1 MKNKS
6 WQNIVLWA
14 ILILSTAWI
23 VFFLVSSRRQHK
35 EETGNPVSSQQDS
48 IRITRII
55 VDNPTIDFGRVSQD
69 SLLKADITVK
79 NTGNADLYIFSLT
92 SDCTC
97 TMSDISSRFARP
109 EEELTIHIEID
120 TKNKYGSNTARTTFE
135 ANTEEKIYIIKLQY
149 QVKQ

>member
-1 MKNKS
+1 MKNS
-6 WQNIVLWA
+6 SRQDIVLWA

-79 NTGNADLYIFSLT
+79 NTGDADLYIFSLT

-97 TMSDISSRFARP
+97 TMSDVSSRFAKP
-109 EEELTIHIEID
+109 GDELTIHIEID

>member
-14 ILILSTAWI
+14 ILILSVAWI
-23 VFFLVSSRRQHK
+23 VFFLASRRQHNG
-35 EETGNPVSSQQDS
+35 ETNNPDSFRQDS
-48 IRITRII
+48 VRITTLTI
-55 VDNPTIDFGRVSQD
+55 DNPSVDFGRVSQD
-69 SLLKADITVK
+69 TLLKADITVK